1 MRNFTLVG
9 YAPRTARDWYS
20 SPPRGRG
27 AAEKVARQLL
37 GEGTVWKGR
46 RPPEQL
52 TDEDGQPL
60 LGVMVCGAVTL
71 ITWSHMPETSLR
83 WDRLPQDPP
92 RERFMVSSS
101 PASDDLEASWI
112 ASTGEVRRRVQIS
125 GDQVHVDEGD
135 ERLFEE
141 DADDD
146 PTLDVRY
153 GEPRLPART
162 VRALLAQAAEDEI
175 STYDGR
181 RYVLTRDAG
190 LADAAY
196 IVRPAGR
203 KKWWVA
209 VDQSGPVNTL
219 RDPLARPLQT
229 DDLDALAERIANAWF
244 RDNQTFGYDAFSWP
258 DGPADHGL
266 AHALATVRG
275 AQREFFDILADARD
289 DDQLR
294 RSLEDRFG
302 LSSHDVHL
310 LLTHPLGA
318 ILPAAE

>member
-20 SPPRGRG
+20 GRPLGRG
-27 AAEKVARQLL
+27 AAEEVARQLL
-37 GEGTVWKGR
+37 GEGSVWMGW
-46 RPPEQL
+46 RPPERL
-52 TDEDGQPL
+52 TDGHGDPL
-60 LGVMVCGAVTL
+60 LGILVCGAVTL

-83 WDRLPQDPP
+83 WDRLATDPP

-101 PASDDLEASWI
+101 PASNDLEASWI
-112 ASTGEVRRRVQIS
+112 SSTGRVRRRVQIS
-125 GDQVHVDEGD
+125 GDQVQVDEGD
-135 ERLFEE
+135 DRLFEE

-153 GEPRLPART
+153 FEKKLPART

-181 RYVLTRDAG
+181 RYVLTRDEG
-190 LADAAY
+190 LAEAAY

-203 KKWWVA
+203 RKWWVA

-219 RDPLARPLQT
+219 RDPLARPLQI
-229 DDLDALAERIANAWF
+229 DDLDALAERIARAWF
-244 RDNQTFGYDAFSWP
+244 RDDQAVGYHAFSWP

-275 AQREFFDILADARD
+275 GQRAFFEILADARD

-294 RSLEDRFG
+294 FRLQDRFG
-302 LSSHDVHL
+302 LSSSDVHL
-310 LLTHPLGA
+310 LLTHPLSGV
-318 ILPAAE
+318 LPAAD